1 MQPTGVSVLISP
13 PVKKVSK
20 TCNAPSEN
28 EATINNVLVAVCGGE
43 FTAMQGTIKS
53 NGYPNIATRSQYVT
67 ENRLYRVKLSVIF
80 DLLYFHFSEAVIAT
94 GKLNCR
100 EDIT

>member
-20 TCNAPSEN
+20 TCNASSEN

-53 NGYPNIATRSQYVT
+53 NEYPNVATRSQYVI
-67 ENRLYRVKLSVIF
+67 ENRLYQVKFSVLYLIF
-80 DLLYFHFSEAVIAT
+80 FSVSISSKQLLRLE
-94 GKLNCR
+94 N
-100 EDIT
+100 